1 MSANN
6 FPKIAPRYL
15 LVARNIDPPIR
26 KILQRIIITIPKI
39 KLFQNI
45 INFYK

>member
-1 MSANN
+1 MSAI
-6 FPKIAPRYL
+6 FLKL
-15 LVARNIDPPIR
+15 LQDMLVARNIDPPIR